1 VKLRR
6 RLTIVLGS
14 LLVLGLAVSGL
25 LIYSS
30 VRSYLYGR
38 LDAQLD
44 VAQEQAYRYLT
55 YLDSRSISLHQTG
68 LATGGSQSP
77 AGSTGS
83 TGSTGSGTGVATS
96 PNGSRAQRVLAERL
110 NPDVSVIVLDHD
122 GHVLVSRPSGSATH
136 PDPQPQIPSRIPVQS
151 VPPAHVFGRDEGV
164 YRAASDS
171 FGLTVPGQQGDVYR
185 AQAVVVPQGVLIVAT
200 PVAATVATLRSLV
213 KVELL
218 ASLAVVAVGCALAWW
233 LIRRELKPLQEMTV
247 TAGAIAAGELDRRVP
262 ARDENS
268 EVGRLGLALNGMLS
282 QIQAAFVQK
291 SASEERLRVFVA
303 NASHELRT
311 PLTSIRGYSEL
322 LRKGA
327 LRDEEAR
334 QRALS
339 RVESEATRMGVLV
352 DDLLLLTRLDQGRP
366 LERMPVDLERIGSEA
381 VEDARAVDGERPIQF
396 HSSGPVVVTGDP
408 DRLRQVLHNLV
419 RNALTHTPPGTPVTV
434 EVLAHDGL
442 GACRVMD
449 RGPGMTSE
457 QSAHAFDRFYRS
469 DAARTGGGTGLGLS
483 IVRAIAEALDGTASV
498 ETAPGQGSVFTV
510 ELPLAEPGGPARAER
525 VTRTVTPS
533 EARGSDRA
541 GTRVLR

>member
-1 VKLRR
+1 MKLRR

-14 LLVLGLAVSGL
+14 LLALGLAVSGL
-25 LIYSS
+25 LVYSS

-44 VAQEQAYRYLT
+44 VAQEQAYRYLI
-55 YLDSRSISLHQTG
+55 YLDSHSVSLRQTG

-77 AGSTGS
+77 TGS
-83 TGSTGSGTGVATS
+83 TTGSSNAATTI
-96 PNGSRAQRVLAERL
+96 PNESRAQRVLAERL

-122 GHVLVSRPSGSATH
+122 GRVLLSHPSGSATH
-136 PDPQPQIPSRIPVQS
+136 PDPEPQIPSRIPVQS
-151 VPPAHVFGRDEGV
+151 VPPNHVFGRDEGV

-171 FGLTVPGQQGDVYR
+171 FGLTVPGQRGDVYR

-200 PVAATVATLRSLV
+200 PVAATVATLQSLV

-218 ASLAVVAVGCALAWW
+218 ASLAVVAVACALAWW

-247 TAGAIAAGELDRRVP
+247 TAGAIAGGELDRRVP

-268 EVGRLGLALNGMLS
+268 EVGRLGQALNGMLS

-291 SASEERLRVFVA
+291 SASEERLRVFVS

-311 PLTSIRGYSEL
+311 PLTSIRGYAEL

-366 LERMPVDLERIGSEA
+366 LERVPVDLRRIGSEA
-381 VEDARAVDGERPIQF
+381 VEDARAVDGERPIEF
-396 HSSGPVVVTGDP
+396 RSSGPVVVTGDR

-434 EVLAHDGL
+434 EVLVHEGR
-442 GACRVMD
+442 GACRVID
-449 RGPGMTSE
+449 RGPGMTPE
-457 QSAHAFDRFYRS
+457 QAAHAFDRFYRS

-498 ETAPGQGSVFTV
+498 DTAPGRGSVFIV
-510 ELPLAEPGGPARAER
+510 ELPLAEPGQRPREDR
-525 VTRTVTPS
+525 VAPTATPS

>member
-1 VKLRR
+1 MKLRR

-44 VAQEQAYRYLT
+44 VAQEQAYHYLL
-55 YLDSRSISLHQTG
+55 YLDAHSARLKQSG
-68 LATGGSQSP
+68 LTTGGS
-77 AGSTGS
+77 AGSGRSAVSAGSGS
-83 TGSTGSGTGVATS
+83 TVGTTAS
-96 PNGSRAQRVLAERL
+96 DGSRVQRVLAERL

-122 GHVLVSRPSGSATH
+122 GRVLVSHPSGPATH
-136 PDPQPQIPSRIPVQS
+136 PDPQPVIPSEIPVQS
-151 VPPAHVFGRDEGV
+151 VPPAHVFGKDEGV

-171 FGLTVPGQQGDVYR
+171 FGLTVAGQRADVYR
-185 AQAVVVPQGVLIVAT
+185 AQAVVVPQGILIVAT
-200 PVAATVATLRSLV
+200 PVAPTVATLRSLV

-247 TAGAIAAGELDRRVP
+247 TAGAIAGGELDRRVP
-262 ARDENS
+262 RGENS
-268 EVGRLGLALNGMLS
+268 EVGRLGQALNGMLS

-311 PLTSIRGYSEL
+311 PLTSIRGYAEL

-327 LRDEEAR
+327 LHDEDAR
-334 QRALS
+334 QRALA

-366 LERMPVDLERIGSEA
+366 LERVPVDLQRIGSEA
-381 VEDARAVDGERPIQF
+381 VEDARAVDGDRPIEF
-396 HSSGPVVVTGDP
+396 RSSGPVVVTGDR
-408 DRLRQVLHNLV
+408 DRLGQVLHNLV

-434 EVLAHDGL
+434 EVVARGGRGL
-442 GACRVMD
+442 CRVID
-449 RGPGMTSE
+449 RGPGMTAE
-457 QSAHAFDRFYRS
+457 QAAHAFDRFYRS
-469 DAARTGGGTGLGLS
+469 DVARTGGGTGLGLS
-483 IVRAIAEALDGTASV
+483 IVRAIAEALDGTATV
-498 ETAPGQGSVFTV
+498 DTGPGRGSVFTV
-510 ELPLAEPGGPARAER
+510 ELPLAEPGRRPSEDRGAHPVAA
-525 VTRTVTPS
+525 S
-533 EARGSDRA
+533 EARGSAQA
-541 GTRVLR
+541 GSGVLR

>member
-44 VAQEQAYRYLT
+44 VAQEQAYRYLI
-55 YLDSRSISLHQTG
+55 YVDAHPAALHPTG
-68 LATGGSQSP
+68 LATGGSQSLGSP
-77 AGSTGS
+77 AGSTS
-83 TGSTGSGTGVATS
+83 AGTGASASTL
-96 PNGSRAQRVLAERL
+96 PNGSRVQRVLAERL
-110 NPDVSVIVLDHD
+110 NPDVSVIVLDHN
-122 GHVLVSRPSGSATH
+122 GRILVSHPSGSATH
-136 PDPQPQIPSRIPVQS
+136 PDPQPQIPARIPVQS

-164 YRAASDS
+164 YQAASDS
-171 FGLTVPGQQGDVYR
+171 FGMTVPGQRGDVYR

-200 PVAATVATLRSLV
+200 PVASTVATLRSLV

-218 ASLAVVAVGCALAWW
+218 ASLAVVVVGCALAWW

-247 TAGAIAAGELDRRVP
+247 TAGAIAGGELDRRVP
-262 ARDENS
+262 ARGENS
-268 EVGRLGLALNGMLS
+268 EVGRLGQALNGMLS

-291 SASEERLRVFVA
+291 SESEERLRMFVA

-366 LERMPVDLERIGSEA
+366 LERMPVDLQRIGSEA
-381 VEDARAVDGERPIQF
+381 VEDARAVDGERPIEF
-396 HSSGPVVVTGDP
+396 RSSGPVVVTGDR

-434 EVLAHDGL
+434 EVLSHDGR
-442 GACRVMD
+442 GACRVVD
-449 RGPGMTSE
+449 RGPGMTAE

-469 DAARTGGGTGLGLS
+469 DVARTGGGTGLGLS
-483 IVRAIAEALDGTASV
+483 IVRAIAEALDGTATV
-498 ETAPGQGSVFTV
+498 DTAPGRGSVFTV
-510 ELPLAEPGGPARAER
+510 ELPLAEPGRGSREDRAAPLA
-525 VTRTVTPS
+525 TPS
-533 EARGSDRA
+533 DARGSDRA

>member
-1 VKLRR
+1 MKLRR

-14 LLVLGLAVSGL
+14 LLALGLAVSGL

-44 VAQEQAYRYLT
+44 VAQEQAYHYLI
-55 YLDSRSISLHQTG
+55 YLDAHSVRLKQSGLTTG
-68 LATGGSQSP
+68 VSAGSGGS
-77 AGSTGS
+77 AGSAGPGS
-83 TGSTGSGTGVATS
+83 TAGPTPS
-96 PNGSRAQRVLAERL
+96 NGSRAQRVLAERL
-110 NPDVSVIVLDHD
+110 NPDVSVMVLDHD
-122 GHVLVSRPSGSATH
+122 GRILVSRPSGPATH
-136 PDPQPQIPSRIPVQS
+136 PDPQPVIPSRIPVQS
-151 VPPAHVFGRDEGV
+151 VPPAHVFGKDEGV

-171 FGLTVPGQQGDVYR
+171 FGLTVPGQRTDLYR
-185 AQAVVVPQGVLIVAT
+185 AQAVVVPQGILIVGT
-200 PVAATVATLRSLV
+200 PVAPTVATLRSLV

-262 ARDENS
+262 ARGENS
-268 EVGRLGLALNGMLS
+268 EVGRLGQALNGMLS

-327 LRDEEAR
+327 LHDEEAR
-334 QRALS
+334 QRALA

-366 LERMPVDLERIGSEA
+366 LERVPVDLQWIGSEA
-381 VEDARAVDGERPIQF
+381 VEDARAVDGDRSIEFR
-396 HSSGPVVVTGDP
+396 SSGPVVVTGDR

-434 EVLAHDGL
+434 EVVARGGRGL
-442 GACRVMD
+442 CRVID
-449 RGPGMTSE
+449 RGPGMTDA
-457 QSAHAFDRFYRS
+457 QAAHAFDRFYRS
-469 DAARTGGGTGLGLS
+469 DVARTGGGTGLGLS
-483 IVRAIAEALDGTASV
+483 IVRAIAEALDGTATV
-498 ETAPGQGSVFTV
+498 DTDPGSGSVFTV
-510 ELPLAEPGGPARAER
+510 DLPLAEPGRRPGEDHGGQPVPA
-525 VTRTVTPS
+525 S
-533 EARGSDRA
+533 ESRGSA
-541 GTRVLR
+541 HVESRVLR

>member
-1 VKLRR
+1 
-6 RLTIVLGS
+6 
-14 LLVLGLAVSGL
+14 
-25 LIYSS
+25 
-30 VRSYLYGR
+30 
-38 LDAQLD
+38 
-44 VAQEQAYRYLT
+44 
-55 YLDSRSISLHQTG
+55 
-68 LATGGSQSP
+68 TGGSQSP
-77 AGSTGS
+77 TGS
-83 TGSTGSGTGVATS
+83 TTGSSNAATTI
-96 PNGSRAQRVLAERL
+96 PNESRAQRVLAERL

-122 GHVLVSRPSGSATH
+122 GRVLLSHPSGSATH
-136 PDPQPQIPSRIPVQS
+136 PDPEPQIPSRIPVQS
-151 VPPAHVFGRDEGV
+151 VPPNHVFGRDEGV

-171 FGLTVPGQQGDVYR
+171 FGLTVPGQRGDVYR

-200 PVAATVATLRSLV
+200 PVAATVATLQSLV

-218 ASLAVVAVGCALAWW
+218 ASLAVVAVACALAWW

-247 TAGAIAAGELDRRVP
+247 TAGAIAGGELDRRVP

-268 EVGRLGLALNGMLS
+268 EVGRLGQALNGMLS

-291 SASEERLRVFVA
+291 SASEERLRVFVS

-311 PLTSIRGYSEL
+311 PLTSIRGYAEL

-366 LERMPVDLERIGSEA
+366 LERVPVDLRRIGSEA
-381 VEDARAVDGERPIQF
+381 VEDARAVDGERPIEF
-396 HSSGPVVVTGDP
+396 RSSGPVVVTGDR

-419 RNALTHTPPGTPVTV
+419 RNALNHTPPGTPVTV
-434 EVLAHDGL
+434 EVLVHEGR
-442 GACRVMD
+442 GACRVID
-449 RGPGMTSE
+449 RGPGMTPE
-457 QSAHAFDRFYRS
+457 QAAHAFDRFYRS

-498 ETAPGQGSVFTV
+498 DTAPGRGSVFIV
-510 ELPLAEPGGPARAER
+510 ELPLAEPGQRPREDR
-525 VTRTVTPS
+525 VAPTATPS